1 MLPSEHEAGPID
13 PLEETMPAIRRAA
26 PVAATS
32 SEPRSVADIDATQPV
47 PLYTRAARTP
57 AAPVDDDAFTRTM
70 PSIAAHA
77 PPFASGPFEFV
88 RQLATELSQRDVQLP
103 SFPDVA
109 KRVRDVLSDSRS
121 TPAQIAGVIA
131 SDPALAARLLR
142 IANSA
147 VFNPSGRT
155 VTGVQAAVSRLGHEV
170 VRCAAVSFAV
180 QQMKASVRHPHLR
193 PQLQELWRKSTLVAA
208 LANVV
213 ARATRAVNPDEATIA
228 GLLHNVGRLYILARA
243 ESHAPAFQAAG
254 TWDEVLHDWHPQIGR
269 SILEHW
275 KFPEAV
281 CVAVAEQNTWDRPR
295 SPTSALPDVLVCA
308 TSLVPCVYYRDLL
321 EETVPAV
328 SAFKRLELDPAQCR
342 DLLTASA
349 QQIRQLRDVL
359 MG

>member
-1 MLPSEHEAGPID
+1 MLPSEHEAGAID
-13 PLEETMPAIRRAA
+13 PLDETMPAIRGAA
-26 PVAATS
+26 PVA
-32 SEPRSVADIDATQPV
+32 P
-47 PLYTRAARTP
+47 TP
-57 AAPVDDDAFTRTM
+57 DDDDALARTM

-88 RQLATELSQRDVQLP
+88 RQLAAELSQRDVQLP

-109 KRVRDVLSDSRS
+109 KRVRDVLSDPRS
-121 TPAQIAGVIA
+121 TPAQIAGVIG
-131 SDPALAARLLR
+131 SDAALAARLLR

-147 VFNPSGRT
+147 VFNPSGKT
-155 VTGVQAAVSRLGHEV
+155 VTGVQGAVSRLGHEV

-208 LANVV
+208 LANAV

-275 KFPEAV
+275 KFPETV

-359 MG
+359 MA